1 MLLKGGEQEVERNIH
16 EQGSGRI
23 CPKKGNGSH
32 QKYQLVIIPCTEQQ
46 NERDICKFGGI
57 HTIGKDTD
65 TKSHNKTCKNP
76 DTNILPK
83 NLQQVK
89 TVNMIY
95 WEAD

>member
-1 MLLKGGEQEVERNIH
+1 MKRSLVAFVQ
-16 EQGSGRI
+16 
-23 CPKKGNGSH
+23 KKGNGSH
-32 QKYQLVIIPCTEQQ
+32 QKYQLVIIPSTEQQ
-46 NERDICKFGGI
+46 NERDNCKFGGI

-65 TKSHNKTCKNP
+65 TKSHSKTCKNP

>member
-32 QKYQLVIIPCTEQQ
+32 QKYQLVIIPSTEQQ

-57 HTIGKDTD
+57 HTFGKDTD
-65 TKSHNKTCKNP
+65 TSL
-76 DTNILPK
+76 NIRLAKILTPTSCPK
-83 NLQQVK
+83 
-89 TVNMIY
+89 IY
-95 WEAD
+95 SK